1 MVRIHFDLPPVW
13 QDRGPSVSV
22 KANGA
27 HERGNKPRS
36 GWPVAVAN
44 AAVEKAIARQVVVAS
59 EMEGAQ

>member
-1 MVRIHFDLPPVW
+1 MVRIHFDPPPVW
-13 QDRGPSVSV
+13 QNCGSGVSV
-22 KANGA
+22 KGYGTN
-27 HERGNKPRS
+27 ERGNKPRL